1 MPCSGCSALHGVNP
15 NSKENNT
22 QKVVEISPL
31 KISWSYY
38 ITSVLSAEESDLDSI
53 AKDLEVNLKPLFNI
67 FMGMMARKY
76 PKDNDFIGASL
87 CTNFFKE
94 TREFF
99 PRCVSYFL
107 KSVPVSDGD
116 VV

>member
-1 MPCSGCSALHGVNP
+1 MV
-15 NSKENNT
+15 
-22 QKVVEISPL
+22 
-31 KISWSYY
+31 
-38 ITSVLSAEESDLDSI
+38 
-53 AKDLEVNLKPLFNI
+53 
-67 FMGMMARKY
+67 ARKY

-87 CTNFFKE
+87 CTKFFKE

-99 PRCVSYFL
+99 QRYVSYFL